1 MDARAQRIAENEGR
15 FREINERLQSSLR
28 ALPDEGELIPFI
40 CECGVA
46 DCTESIRLSTGEYEG
61 LRADALQFGVVP
73 GHEITDVEDVVSTT
87 DRYVVVRK
95 HPETEPIARST
106 DPRAG

>member
-1 MDARAQRIAENEGR
+1 MDARAERIAVNEGR

-28 ALPDEGELIPFI
+28 VLPDEGELVPFI
-40 CECGVA
+40 CECGRA
-46 DCTESIRLSTGEYEG
+46 DCTDSVRLSTAEYEG

-73 GHEITDVEDVVSTT
+73 GHQIIDVEDVVSTT

-95 HPETEPIARST
+95 HPETEPIVRSS
-106 DPRAG
+106 DLRGG